1 MRVITGTAKG
11 RKIKSV
17 PGDSTRPISD
27 RVKVALFDLLA
38 GDIADASVLDLFA
51 GTGGV
56 GIEALSRGARRVVFV
71 DAAAAAIRTIGENL
85 QTTELAERAHVI
97 RSDSFQFL
105 ERRGHESFDLIYIAP
120 PQYLGLW
127 IRALQEIDEN
137 PQWLT
142 DDGLAIIQ
150 IDPREFRE
158 PALRHLV
165 EIEQRKYGN
174 TLLIFYSR
182 PGE

>member
-11 RKIKSV
+11 RKLKSV

-27 RVKVALFDLLA
+27 RVKVALFDLLI
-38 GDIADASVLDLFA
+38 GEMEDASVLDLFA

-71 DAAAAAIRTIGENL
+71 DAAPAAVRTIGENL
-85 QTTELAERAHVI
+85 EITSLADRAQII
-97 RSDSFQFL
+97 RSDAFQFL

-127 IRALQEIDEN
+127 IQALQAIDKN
-137 PQWLT
+137 PGWLT
-142 DDGLAIIQ
+142 DDGLAIVQ
-150 IDPREFRE
+150 IDPREYRTPSLE
-158 PALRHLV
+158 HLAL
-165 EIEQRKYGN
+165 IEERKYGN
-174 TLLIFYSR
+174 TLLVFYSR

>member
-11 RKIKSV
+11 RKLKPV

-27 RVKVALFDLLA
+27 RVKVALFDLLT
-38 GDIADASVLDLFA
+38 GEIEEASILDLFA

-71 DAAAAAIRTIGENL
+71 DAAPLAIRTIGENL
-85 QTTELAERAHVI
+85 AVTELESRAHVI
-97 RSDSFQFL
+97 RSDAFQFL
-105 ERRGHESFDLIYIAP
+105 DRRGHESFDLIYIAP

-127 IRALQEIDEN
+127 VNALQAIDHH

-142 DDGLAIIQ
+142 DDGLAIVQ
-150 IDPREFRE
+150 IDPREFTQPTLE
-158 PALRHLV
+158 HLV